1 MNGTINVTNPDTV
14 VLSLGM
20 ATPVSNG
27 GYTMRP
33 PQTLVV
39 IYRYFSTNSGVVS
52 ANAPTSQTSQTSP
65 GVQWHD
71 MVTASPDGVGTIS
84 HIVENIDNIDNPSN
98 MVNPGSAV
106 ADLASSN

>member
-14 VLSLGM
+14 VLSLDI

-27 GYTMRP
+27 GYTIGP

-39 IYRYFSTNSGVVS
+39 IHRYFSTNSGVVS
-52 ANAPTSQTSQTSP
+52 ANAPTSQTSHTSP

-71 MVTASPDGVGTIS
+71 MVTASPDGVGRIS
-84 HIVENIDNIDNPSN
+84 RIVDNIDDIDSPSN